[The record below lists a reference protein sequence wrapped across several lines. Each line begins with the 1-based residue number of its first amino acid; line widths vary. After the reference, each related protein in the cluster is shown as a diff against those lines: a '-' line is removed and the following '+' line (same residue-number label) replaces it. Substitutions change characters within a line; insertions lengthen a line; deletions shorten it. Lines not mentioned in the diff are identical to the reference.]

1 VKAVASSILSQQPY
15 HLCVSQDEVAVTYSH
30 SITCTKD
37 RAAGNLRMRT
47 YTFSVIEKDAGFEC
61 ADDQRFFNLQSS
73 AREAYCR
80 VDARPVNPLFNQTVS
95 DCDISSKGR
104 SFDIVDL
111 GATEQIEGCFPLEL
125 IFQACGFSD
134 VFYFSTAHYDGTW
147 QQLACVLIPDGG
159 CSQRNTAYHTNY
171 LPMAPCAP
179 AFFTFDHTECPPL
192 KRTDSLRPAGYFYK
206 SKWRSFRSANAQMN
220 VVQFLQ
226 RYPHCCFSEKTNGTI
241 NLEQRRFE
249 ACPARSDSMPAS

>member
-1 VKAVASSILSQQPY
+1 MKAVASSILSQQPY

-37 RAAGNLRMRT
+37 RAAGNRRIRA
-47 YTFSVIEKDAGFEC
+47 YRFSVIEKHAGLER
-61 ADDQRFFNLQSS
+61 ADDQRVFNLQSS
-73 AREAYCR
+73 AAEAYRR

-95 DCDISSKGR
+95 DCDN
-104 SFDIVDL
+104 SFRAHSLDIVDL
-111 GATEQIEGCFPLEL
+111 AATEQIEGCFLLEL

-134 VFYFSTAHYDGTW
+134 VFYFSTAHHDGTW
-147 QQLACVLIPDGG
+147 QQSACVLIPDGG
-159 CSQRNTAYHTNY
+159 CSQRNTAYHTDH

-192 KRTDSLRPAGYFYK
+192 KRKDSLRPAGYFYK
-206 SKWRSFRSANAQMN
+206 SKWRSFCAANSQLN

-226 RYPHCCFSEKTNGTI
+226 RYPHCCFSEKSIGTI
-241 NLEQRRFE
+241 NSEKRRFE
-249 ACPARSDSMPAS
+249 AYPARSESMPAS